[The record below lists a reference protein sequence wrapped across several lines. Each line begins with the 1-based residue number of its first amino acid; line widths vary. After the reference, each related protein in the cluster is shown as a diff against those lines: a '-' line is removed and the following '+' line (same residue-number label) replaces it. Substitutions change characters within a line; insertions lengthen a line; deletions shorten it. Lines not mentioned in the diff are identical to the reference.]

1 MVELGTKVPYSV
13 ASGFVGKCL
22 AAIGCHRTQLAH
34 GEIINLG
41 LNRGGRPHNIVATI
55 RADDPTHFWMDRKWK
70 DPSNLSTRVS
80 AAAYALYQSGYF
92 GEFQIDNRRGQLKIQ
107 WLLAPPQR
115 FALPEEAIDV
125 TKVVEGAIQSVLVN
139 SYERSELA
147 RERCIAHYGTACSA
161 CGIELGSVYGK
172 AGEGLIHVHHLQQLS
187 DAEKEHVVDPVRDLR
202 PVCPNCHA
210 IIHRRSPPYTIEE
223 VRGFLGKQNDCEEKC
238 VA

>member
-1 MVELGTKVPYSV
+1 
-13 ASGFVGKCL
+13 
-22 AAIGCHRTQLAH
+22 
-34 GEIINLG
+34 
-41 LNRGGRPHNIVATI
+41 
-55 RADDPTHFWMDRKWK
+55 
-70 DPSNLSTRVS
+70 
-80 AAAYALYQSGYF
+80 
-92 GEFQIDNRRGQLKIQ
+92 
-107 WLLAPPQR
+107 
-115 FALPEEAIDV
+115 LPEETIDV

-147 RERCIAHYGTACSA
+147 RERCIAHYGTACSV

-223 VRGFLGKQNDCEEKC
+223 VRGFLGKQNDYEEKC